1 MIGTTFFTNWLIFC
15 FKNKRPLEH
24 RFRKSLRCQ
33 KYKKI
38 LKRCTILK
46 IKQSSRIQIQINNW
60 IKYSILSLWLSKNIL
75 NNFKKEILWN
85 LEKKMCVE
93 AKEIKVYQKFKI
105 KVICIRIRVLTL
117 VIELAL
123 LVQSVNHKIG
133 QI

>member
-75 NNFKKEILWN
+75 NNFKKDILWN
-85 LEKKMCVE
+85 LEKKMCAE

-105 KVICIRIRVLTL
+105 KVICIRIRVLTP
-117 VIELAL
+117 VIELAW

-133 QI
+133 RI

>member
-75 NNFKKEILWN
+75 NNFKKDILWN

-117 VIELAL
+117 IIELAL
-123 LVQSVNHKIG
+123 LVQSVNHKIV

>member
-75 NNFKKEILWN
+75 NNFKKDILWN